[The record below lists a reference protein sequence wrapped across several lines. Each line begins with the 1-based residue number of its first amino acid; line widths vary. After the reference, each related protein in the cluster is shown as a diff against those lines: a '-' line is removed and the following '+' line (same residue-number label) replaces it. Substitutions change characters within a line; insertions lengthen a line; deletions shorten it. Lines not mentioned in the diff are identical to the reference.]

1 MCGQAVFVASPEC
14 GCRPTRVEP
23 EGLEVSFLTRKGTCG
38 NRKVEGIDRP
48 VPFYKTN
55 NPGGAGRP
63 LLPTPLGVLLEE
75 VTHE

>member
-23 EGLEVSFLTRKGTCG
+23 EGLEVAFLTRKGTCG

-48 VPFYKTN
+48 VPFYN
-55 NPGGAGRP
+55 
-63 LLPTPLGVLLEE
+63 
-75 VTHE
+75 